1 MSYPIEGVVKP
12 TILVVDDTPDNLSL
26 MRELLRKDY
35 QVQLANGGER
45 ALKLAAMQ
53 PQPDLIL
60 LDIMMPVMDGYEVC
74 RRLKADA
81 ATRDIPV
88 VFLTAKADVEDEKRG
103 LELGAVDYI
112 TKPISPP
119 VVLARVKIHLAL
131 KAHADFL
138 RDKSDFL
145 EAEVSKRTREVLAIQ
160 DVTILAMATL
170 AETRD
175 LDTGNHIR
183 RTQHYVK
190 ALAEKLR
197 THPRFAGVLTDNY
210 IQMLFKSA
218 PLHDIGKVGIPD
230 RILLKPGRL
239 TPEEFEIM
247 KTHTTLGRD
256 AIEHAEIQ
264 LGMPV
269 EFLSTAKE
277 IALSHQEKWDG
288 SGYPQGLAGEA
299 IPLSARLM
307 AVADVYDALIS
318 RRVYKNSVPH
328 EQAVAIIQEGR
339 GVHFDPDITDAFVE
353 LQETFHAIAARFT
366 DSDDEMSRKQ
376 AQINSLVGGVKTA
389 LFLGGSLQRELSAVS
404 CWSCL
409 FAVVARTRVTH
420 SPQQR
425 SPQHGGSKKRHG
437 TRVQQR
443 PRGAPVR
450 VIQTPDQAHDQ

>member
-1 MSYPIEGVVKP
+1 MPPKECGGVAIVKNSFWRKVALLQNVPTQALPRTSSRMSYPIEGVVKP

-197 THPRFAGVLTDNY
+197 THPRFAAVLTDNY

-353 LQETFHAIAARFT
+353 LQETFHAIAARFA

-376 AQINSLVGGVKTA
+376 AQINSLVGA
-389 LFLGGSLQRELSAVS
+389 
-404 CWSCL
+404 
-409 FAVVARTRVTH
+409 
-420 SPQQR
+420 
-425 SPQHGGSKKRHG
+425 
-437 TRVQQR
+437 
-443 PRGAPVR
+443 
-450 VIQTPDQAHDQ
+450 